1 MLIFKLFLNDK
12 TNILPINPRANKIL
26 WVKQKTMTDSIQQV
40 SSTFELGGGRK
51 G

>member
-12 TNILPINPRANKIL
+12 TNILPINPQANKIL
-26 WVKQKTMTDSIQQV
+26 WVKQKTMADSIQQV